1 MIELRS
7 SLLVAL
13 AAAALHVGACSS
25 DSSSGPLHGDTGG
38 SSGASSGGS
47 GGSSGSSGA
56 DGGSGGS
63 SGGSGGSTGGSGASS
78 MGSGGSSVGGSNG
91 RSGGSGSG
99 GTSVGSGGAS
109 VGSGGTSVGSGGT
122 SVGSGGTSVG
132 SGGTGIGA
140 AGAGGRSGAGG
151 TGGGSSVGAGGASVG
166 TGGSV
171 AGSGGGAGGAGGRSG
186 AGGTVGGAGGSSGG
200 SSGSSSTCVA
210 GSTKIGNTCQS
221 GWSAIMGKYIL
232 NNNWW
237 GTSGATGEQCV
248 WGTCQ
253 DGDVVGWVTNW
264 NWSGGTSPV
273 LTYTSIVF
281 GWQYGFQVSNTGLPI
296 QVSTNKA
303 INCGWDFTLTQT
315 SGAYNVAYDIWLH
328 TSANPPSNGG
338 QSDEIM
344 IWLSKAGNPLPAGS
358 TFASGI
364 SIAGATWN
372 LSEGNVGW
380 PVHSYLRTSNTSSA
394 TMNVMA
400 FMNDLVTRGL
410 IPNTRYVTGVQAG
423 VEVRSGGGTLTTNGF
438 YCRIE

>member
-1 MIELRS
+1 MIDVRS
-7 SLLVAL
+7 SLLMAL
-13 AAAALHVGACSS
+13 AAAALYVGACSS
-25 DSSSGPLHGDTGG
+25 DSSSGPLHSGTGG

-47 GGSSGSSGA
+47 GGASGSSGA
-56 DGGSGGS
+56 SGGFGGSIS
-63 SGGSGGSTGGSGASS
+63 GSGGSTGGSGASS
-78 MGSGGSSVGGSNG
+78 IGSGGSSGGSG
-91 RSGGSGSG
+91 GASGSSGGSGS
-99 GTSVGSGGAS
+99 T
-109 VGSGGTSVGSGGT
+109 
-122 SVGSGGTSVG
+122 
-132 SGGTGIGA
+132 
-140 AGAGGRSGAGG
+140 
-151 TGGGSSVGAGGASVG
+151 SVG
-166 TGGSV
+166 TGGSSGGSGGASGGTGGVGGRSGVGGTGSSSVGTGGKSVGTGGTV
-171 AGSGGGAGGAGGRSG
+171 AGFGGRSGGAGGAGGRSG
-186 AGGTVGGAGGSSGG
+186 AGGTGGGAGGSSGG
-200 SSGSSSTCVA
+200 SSGSSGTCVA

-296 QVSTNKA
+296 QVSSNQA

-344 IWLSKAGNPLPAGS
+344 IWLNKAGNPLPAGS

-400 FMNDLVTRGL
+400 FMNDLVTRGR